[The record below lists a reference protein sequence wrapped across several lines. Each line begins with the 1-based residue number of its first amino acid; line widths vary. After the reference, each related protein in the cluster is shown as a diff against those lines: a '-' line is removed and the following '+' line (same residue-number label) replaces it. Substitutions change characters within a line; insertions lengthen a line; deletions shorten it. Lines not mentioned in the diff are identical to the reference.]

1 MPVSRPLP
9 LPHPQRGASED
20 SCSQGEYRNSQTLEQ
35 SWICTKDGCECT
47 RTIKACF
54 SDGEERLVTK
64 TGHFEREE
72 VSSDE
77 AIESNKPFGS
87 EESAESGGSDE
98 AQEGVDW
105 DCRYR

>member
-20 SCSQGEYRNSQTLEQ
+20 SCSQGENRNSQTLEQ

-105 DCRYR
+105 DCRYT